1 MVLLLIFVTVL
12 VLDAV
17 VRVARARGT
26 SAAWSETPGTPLSLL

>member
-17 VRVARARGT
+17 VRTARTRGA
-26 SAAWSETPGTPLSLL
+26 SPAWAETPGTPLSLL